1 MVVEAGIWL
10 SVFFYLMGWGS
21 RFSLFQK
28 PLRLPPAFGLC
39 ALQFACI
46 LHTAT
51 LLLMLATSAWPED
64 LIPDLLNAIA
74 WLSVFLYLVVR
85 QRIQSPIGSTA
96 IPLFSV
102 VLLCISVLLLK
113 QDLPSLELM
122 DEAPL
127 FHQTLLITHIT
138 TLIAGYVLFGMS
150 CISSVLFLYQE
161 HQIKTKLVKLL
172 VHRFP
177 ALTTLDR
184 ISYRSVI
191 LGFLFLTVGL
201 VLGVWLSDGLQSPRN
216 MGRLGISLLI
226 WLLYA
231 FFLLE
236 RFIQGY
242 KRRFTAIGS
251 IVGFFLAMASLV
263 VEALHLI

>member
-10 SVFFYLMGWGS
+10 SVFFYLMGWSS

-28 PLRLPPAFGLC
+28 PLRLSPAFGVRTLK
-39 ALQFACI
+39 LACL

-51 LLLMLATSAWPED
+51 LLLVLGSGTWPEHW
-64 LIPDLLNAIA
+64 LSDLLNGIA
-74 WLSVFLYLVVR
+74 WLPMIFYLLVR
-85 QRIQSPIGSTA
+85 PRIQSPISSTG

-102 VLLCISVLLLK
+102 VLLFISVLLLN
-113 QDLPSLELM
+113 QDLPSLELIGQ
-122 DEAPL
+122 ARL

-138 TLIAGYVLFGMS
+138 ALIAGYVLFGMS

-172 VHRFP
+172 VRHFP
-177 ALTTLDR
+177 SLTTLDR

-191 LGFLFLTVGL
+191 LGFLFLTLGL
-201 VLGVWLSDGLQSPRN
+201 VLGVLLSDGLESSRN

-242 KRRFTAIGS
+242 KRRFTAIWS
-251 IVGFFLAMASLV
+251 IVGFFLALVSLV
-263 VEALHLI
+263 IEAFHLL